1 MRQVNDEIN
10 RIMKNGMLKVE
21 WEAIG
26 KPDVGCK
33 INDYNG
39 QVYVKTTTIHPRNT
53 TRIAYNSAEK
63 RRVE

>member
-26 KPDVGCK
+26 KPDVRCK